1 MGTFR
6 LRDLLSNKALT
17 DTSVRAPSGPLCST
31 LMTCHSCRTTRKPSK
46 LKLWPTAKE
55 ALCTLE
61 TLMAVSEYTAYQ
73 SFLKCRNYGRTT
85 WERGPGKGRERVRNE
100 ERTERQKWKCKTTGL
115 SCPQGQLRVKKKG
128 IYMLSVEGFW
138 IWPWNIS
145 NLIFC
150 TLLSSLPY
158 PTFLGQML
166 SKPMGL
172 APSNNSLVSGLLET
186 LSCPSFSYTNFIL
199 FPSNLPSMPLFFPV
213 ITLTTSLF
221 LWPILWN

>member
-1 MGTFR
+1 MGTCSGVKPTKPSGIHCFSQSKQQFQWLISPNSSLNMRMGTFR

-73 SFLKCRNYGRTT
+73 SFLKCRNHGRTT

-128 IYMLSVEGFW
+128 IYMLSVEGF
-138 IWPWNIS
+138 
-145 NLIFC
+145 
-150 TLLSSLPY
+150 
-158 PTFLGQML
+158 
-166 SKPMGL
+166 
-172 APSNNSLVSGLLET
+172 
-186 LSCPSFSYTNFIL
+186 
-199 FPSNLPSMPLFFPV
+199 
-213 ITLTTSLF
+213 
-221 LWPILWN
+221 